1 MEFGANMKALREQS
15 NMTQAQL
22 AEKAGVTRSLI
33 AQYEIGSK
41 TPTIIVAKRIA
52 DIFGVTLDDIVR
64 KEDADA

>member
-41 TPTIIVAKRIA
+41 TPTIIVAERIA
-52 DIFGVTLDDIVR
+52 KVFGVTLNDMVR
-64 KEDADA
+64 KVGEDA